1 MVNETALWRRLLA
14 ELLGSAFLAATVIG
28 SGIAAQRL
36 SPGATGLELLENA
49 AATAAGLFAI
59 ILMFG
64 PVSGGHFNPVVS
76 FVDAAFGGMRWRD
89 AGAYLPAQ
97 MAGCIGG
104 AVLADLMFAQAAVS
118 ISTKQRATPAHF
130 LSEIVATLG
139 LILVIFALARSGR
152 SRSVP
157 AAVGAYIG
165 AAYFFTSSTSFA
177 NPAITV
183 GRIFSDS
190 FAGIAPSSVPAFIAA
205 QIIGGALAILV
216 IRALYPRLAP
226 ADAVEIVVAHHQD
239 PAQQPAGRAASDGAS
254 TPSRRT
260 AGPPQPR

>member
-1 MVNETALWRRLLA
+1 MLCQDDGVSSAPVLLWRRLTA
-14 ELLGSAFLAATVIG
+14 EFLGSAFLAAVVIG

-36 SPGATGLELLENA
+36 SPGQTGLQLLENA

-76 FVDAAFGGMRWRD
+76 FVDAAFGGLSWRD
-89 AGAYLPAQ
+89 AVAYLPVQ
-97 MAGCIGG
+97 VAGCAGG
-104 AVLADLMFAQAAVS
+104 AVVANLMFTLPAVS
-118 ISTKQRATPAHF
+118 ISAKHRATPAHF
-130 LSEIVATLG
+130 LSEIVATVG
-139 LILVIFALARSGR
+139 LIVVIFALARSGR
-152 SRSVP
+152 SRSAA

-183 GRIFSDS
+183 GRMFSDT
-190 FAGIAPSSVPAFIAA
+190 FAGIAPSSAQAFIGA
-205 QIIGGALAILV
+205 QIIGGALAVLV

-226 ADAVEIVVAHHQD
+226 ADAAGIIVPHHQQD
-239 PAQQPAGRAASDGAS
+239 PAEQ
-254 TPSRRT
+254 T
-260 AGPPQPR
+260 